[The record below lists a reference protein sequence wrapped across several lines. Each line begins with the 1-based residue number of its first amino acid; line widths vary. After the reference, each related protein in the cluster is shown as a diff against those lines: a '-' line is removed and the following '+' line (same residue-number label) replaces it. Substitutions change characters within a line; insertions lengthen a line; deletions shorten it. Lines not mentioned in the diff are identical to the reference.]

1 MRKYSAPAY
10 KRVIVPILQDCEC
23 DWAVNTARLIAGR
36 GDVVLIGLVKAQEGE
51 PLSAAANQARK
62 VRKLMRR
69 YSKQERVR
77 SISNVQ
83 VSTNVVKELIGYLKD
98 KPQSNLLLL
107 EWPCHFK
114 AFGVSLEEVMH
125 WTDCD
130 LAVIRGPLPAEL
142 KNLLVPIRGGPFA
155 EMAVRISLALAR
167 STHTN
172 VNTLHITPT
181 TAGIDSAGIFNGL
194 AHVIPQLPEINPIE
208 IHTDYPVEA
217 ILSEASEYDMVVIGA
232 SAQPAEREDFGLVAE
247 HIIQESPVAVMVV
260 KACRPS
266 PVERDGESLGH
277 SAISIL
283 VDKWFAENTY
293 HADEFSNQEYLLAL
307 KRDQDVTI
315 SLALPALN
323 EEETVGKVIQ
333 TVKTALMD
341 EVPILDEI
349 VLMDSNSTDQTRKIA
364 SEMGIPVY
372 VHQETLSQYG
382 SRTGKG
388 EALWKSI
395 YVTQGDILVWID
407 TDIVN
412 IHPRFIYGLLGPLLL
427 NPGLQ
432 FVKGFYRRP
441 IKVGDRIQAGGGG
454 RVTELT
460 ARPLLNLF
468 FPELSGLI
476 QPLSGE
482 YGGRRSA
489 LEQLPFSSG
498 YGVET
503 GLLIDLLERFGLHSI
518 AQVDLRERIHHNQP
532 LESLSKMSFA
542 IIQTVIRKLERRY
555 GRDMIA
561 DVNKTMKLIRY
572 EPGRFFL
579 EIERIAEQERP
590 PMIDLPE
597 YARRLQE
604 SSQ

>member
-1 MRKYSAPAY
+1 
-10 KRVIVPILQDCEC
+10 
-23 DWAVNTARLIAGR
+23 
-36 GDVVLIGLVKAQEGE
+36 
-51 PLSAAANQARK
+51 
-62 VRKLMRR
+62 
-69 YSKQERVR
+69 
-77 SISNVQ
+77 
-83 VSTNVVKELIGYLKD
+83 
-98 KPQSNLLLL
+98 
-107 EWPCHFK
+107 
-114 AFGVSLEEVMH
+114 
-125 WTDCD
+125 
-130 LAVIRGPLPAEL
+130 
-142 KNLLVPIRGGPFA
+142 
-155 EMAVRISLALAR
+155 
-167 STHTN
+167 
-172 VNTLHITPT
+172 
-181 TAGIDSAGIFNGL
+181 
-194 AHVIPQLPEINPIE
+194 
-208 IHTDYPVEA
+208 
-217 ILSEASEYDMVVIGA
+217 
-232 SAQPAEREDFGLVAE
+232 
-247 HIIQESPVAVMVV
+247 
-260 KACRPS
+260 
-266 PVERDGESLGH
+266 
-277 SAISIL
+277 
-283 VDKWFAENTY
+283 
-293 HADEFSNQEYLLAL
+293 
-307 KRDQDVTI
+307 
-315 SLALPALN
+315 LN
-323 EEETVGKVIQ
+323 EEETVGKVIH

-349 VLMDSNSTDQTRKIA
+349 VLMDSNSTDQTRQIA
-364 SEMGIPVY
+364 SELGIPVHI
-372 VHQETLSQYG
+372 HQETLSQYG
-382 SRTGKG
+382 SRPGKG

-395 YVTQGDILVWID
+395 YVTHGDILVWID

-427 NPGLQ
+427 NPGLK
-432 FVKGFYRRP
+432 FIKGFYRRP

-468 FPELSGLI
+468 FPELSGLV

-561 DVNKTMKLIRY
+561 DVNKSMKLIRY

-597 YARRLQE
+597 YARRLQD
-604 SSQ
+604 SCQ